1 MAATFSNWERMPTRW
16 MIEKNTGNRA
26 LLSHHLETKEMFR
39 PKTLTVEEFCEL
51 LKPGTDVLDR
61 VVQIIESWR

>member
-1 MAATFSNWERMPTRW
+1 
-16 MIEKNTGNRA
+16 
-26 LLSHHLETKEMFR
+26 MFR